1 MARQLPGDLQERA
14 ESAKH
19 AAEKARAR
27 AGALLQRM
35 ESESQRS
42 CILQVALDTGFTQA
56 TADQEGDRAKRL
68 VLEHGEA
75 WEVRMFSFS
84 QI

>member
-1 MARQLPGDLQERA
+1 
-14 ESAKH
+14 
-19 AAEKARAR
+19 
-27 AGALLQRM
+27 M